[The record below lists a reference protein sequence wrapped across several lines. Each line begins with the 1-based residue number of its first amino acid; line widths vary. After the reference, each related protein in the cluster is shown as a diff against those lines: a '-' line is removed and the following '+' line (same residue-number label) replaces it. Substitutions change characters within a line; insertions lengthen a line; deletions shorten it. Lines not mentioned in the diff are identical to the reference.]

1 MSADRRLT
9 VILPVR
15 GRPEYTR
22 RWLDW
27 ARGSGMTFPV
37 IVADGSEAADAEAVA
52 REVAAGFAEGRPW
65 THRASRAGILARVAD
80 AAGSAET
87 PFAALAANDDF
98 PLCAGL
104 AACAGALEARPDAAA
119 CGGPAAAV
127 ALPSGEPVWSA
138 RARARTPVTRSPLGG
153 ATPLAR
159 IEGLLDSYDPP
170 WYDVQRVE
178 VMRAAFQRVE
188 RSGLR
193 DLHLCEL
200 LHAVGVAA
208 AGPVLRTPLPHL
220 VRQEDAAD
228 SASAEIAD
236 RGDLLAEILAEGW
249 GAQFEVFIGAASEA
263 AGGDPARPSLRA
275 AYTRYARAVL
285 ARTPGFGGRLPL
297 RRRVAA
303 AAKAV
308 LGERAVAALRKARAR
323 GTPSAGLTRELAP
336 ILEFLAGGPKERAR

>member
-1 MSADRRLT
+1 MNVDRRLT
-9 VILPVR
+9 LILPVR

-27 ARGSGMTFPV
+27 ARESALPFPV
-37 IVADGSEAADAEAVA
+37 IVADGSEAADAGVVA
-52 REVAAGFAEGRPW
+52 RKVAVGVAEGRAW
-65 THRASRAGILARVAD
+65 AHRASRTGILARVAD
-80 AAGSAET
+80 AAARVET

-98 PLCAGL
+98 PLRAGL
-104 AACAGALEARPDAAA
+104 AACTAALEARPDAAA

-127 ALPSGEPVWSA
+127 ALPCGEPIWSA
-138 RARARTPVTRSPLGG
+138 NARARTPVVRSPLDG
-153 ATPLAR
+153 ASSLAR
-159 IEGLLDSYDPP
+159 IEYLLDAYDPP

-178 VMRAAFQRVE
+178 VMRAAFQRIE

-200 LHAVGVAA
+200 LHAVGVASG
-208 AGPVLRTPLPHL
+208 GPCLRTPLPHL

-249 GAQFEVFIGAASEA
+249 GAQFEIFIGAASDA
-263 AGGDPARPSLRA
+263 AGGDSTRPNLRA
-275 AYTRYARAVL
+275 AYIRYARAVL

-308 LGERAVAALRKARAR
+308 LGDRAVEVLKRAR
-323 GTPSAGLTRELAP
+323 VQGTPAAKPARELAP
-336 ILEFLAGGPKERAR
+336 ILAFLAGGPGKATR